1 MSTNRTIGGHLD
13 YGKFLPDADAIRGQA
28 RLDARDEVRRAMAAV
43 SVAAH
48 DEPSPLRREALQTA
62 HAALADAFHMI
73 EATL

>member
-1 MSTNRTIGGHLD
+1 MNRPIGGQLD
-13 YGKFLPDADAIRGQA
+13 YSRLLPDPDSIRGQA

-48 DEPSPLRREALQTA
+48 DEPSPLRREAIQTA